1 MVLLGHRRRPQA
13 EPPLRRRW
21 TAPSCRYLNQNRRRD
36 VLDARNVIPP
46 GRFEIKAPANAPNVL
61 VVLLD
66 DMGFG
71 QSSAFGGPVD
81 MPALERL
88 ANEGLRYNQFHTNAL
103 CSPTRTALLTGRNH
117 HMNNMGGIAE
127 VATAFPGNTG
137 VRPNAI
143 APLAETLRLNG
154 YGTAAFGKYHENSP
168 LGGQPRWTVRSLA
181 HPLGL

>member
-1 MVLLGHRRRPQA
+1 MDRTILPIP
-13 EPPLRRRW
+13 EPKPA
-21 TAPSCRYLNQNRRRD
+21 TID

-143 APLAETLRLNG
+143 APLAENSSSKRLRNSG
-154 YGTAAFGKYHENSP
+154 VRQVSRDSP